1 MHWKPPVIGIV
12 LTMVAGCTDQ
22 PGPKFTNPPPERFRE
37 DGGYLLVTAS
47 AEVIAEVCGNPAARF
62 CAVGGTIYAP
72 NPCGWGD
79 AYAKGICHEAGHA
92 QGWPADHSR

>member
-1 MHWKPPVIGIV
+1 MRRPLLAALGA
-12 LTMVAGCTDQ
+12 LAALGCSDQ
-22 PGPKFTNPPPERFRE
+22 PGARFTDPPPERFRA

-47 AEVIAEVCGNPAARF
+47 AEVIAEVCNNPAARF
-62 CAVGGTIYAP
+62 CAVGQTIYAP
-72 NPCGWGD
+72 NPCAWGD